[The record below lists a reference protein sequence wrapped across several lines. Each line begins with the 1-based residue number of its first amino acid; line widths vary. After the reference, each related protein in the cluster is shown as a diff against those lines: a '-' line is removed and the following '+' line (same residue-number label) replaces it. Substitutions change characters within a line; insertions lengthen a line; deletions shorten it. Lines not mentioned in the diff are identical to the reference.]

1 MTEKILYIEADE
13 EITGVISRL
22 KKLKSSKVA
31 IVVPKGA
38 IMLQSIV
45 NLKMLKKHEKDLGK
59 EVTIVTTD
67 RIGLHLASE
76 VGFEALRS
84 LDSTSLEKDIN
95 VKDDEKLNLKNN
107 KEQELP
113 KDLEEDDF
121 KATVSDIGY
130 DDKKDKDEKKSE
142 GPNIVFKEG
151 SKKKS
156 SEKEPELKNKSVDS
170 NHKQETAKSRKK
182 MSRTMKW
189 LLTGFG
195 GIATIAV
202 LLSIFFILPK
212 ATIIVSP
219 VAEKTNEEFEI
230 SALLG
235 DNQGNIKGELV
246 EISKQK
252 SKTIETTGTK
262 NIGEKAKG
270 NINLTDTGYNSR
282 PNTTT
287 LVAGTRF
294 VSPDGLVFKSTANV
308 TIPGFETVAGNTK
321 PGSTVSVPVEAS
333 EPGEKYNISASNF
346 SIPALSTKLIL
357 ASSSSAMAGG
367 STRVA
372 KVVAKNDIEN
382 LKNQLS
388 EEMLTEAKEEIGKKT
403 KDKMVLEAAIKED
416 VIKEEFSA
424 QEAQEAQELTL
435 NTDKNYWLIVFSE
448 KDVKNEI
455 EGRVT
460 TGLDDNKELVKD
472 RFDDLEYKII
482 DQNKDNG
489 LIFSV
494 SASVYI
500 IEKLELDQSKYDIAG
515 KDKNEAI
522 EYFKGK
528 EKVLDAKVEF
538 WPFWVNKIPLNRS
551 RIFIEIEVMTNG

>member
-1 MTEKILYIEADE
+1 MAEKILYIEADE

-45 NLKMLKKHEKDLGK
+45 NLKMLKKHEKDLNK

-84 LDSTSLEKDIN
+84 LDRASLEENLSQNEK
-95 VKDDEKLNLKNN
+95 KLNLEKN
-107 KEQELP
+107 KEPEFP
-113 KDLEEDDF
+113 SDLEEDDF

-130 DDKKDKDEKKSE
+130 VDKKDKDEKRSE
-142 GPNIVFKEG
+142 GPNIVFKED

-156 SEKEPELKNKSVDS
+156 SEKEPELKNKKIDS
-170 NHKQETAKSRKK
+170 SHKQETAKSRKK
-182 MSRTMKW
+182 MSKTMKW

-195 GIATIAV
+195 GVAIVAV

-230 SALLG
+230 SAFLSE
-235 DNQGNIKGELV
+235 NQGNIKGELIEV
-246 EISKQK
+246 SGQK

-270 NINLTDTGYNSR
+270 SINLQDNGYNSK
-282 PNTTT
+282 PNSTT

-294 VSPDGLVFKSTANV
+294 VNPDGLVFKSTTNV
-308 TIPGFETVAGNTK
+308 TIPGFETVAGVKK
-321 PGSTVSVPVEAS
+321 PGSIVSVPVEAS
-333 EPGEKYNISASNF
+333 EPGEKYNIGASNF
-346 SIPALSTKLIL
+346 NIPALSSSSIT
-357 ASSSSAMAGG
+357 ASSSSGMTGG

-372 KVVAKNDIEN
+372 KVVSKNDIES
-382 LKNQLS
+382 LRNQLS
-388 EEMLTEAKEEIGKKT
+388 EEMLVEAKEEISKKA
-403 KDKMVLEAAIKED
+403 KDKKVLDAVIKED
-416 VIKEEFSA
+416 ILKEEFSA

-435 NTDKNYWLIVFSE
+435 STDKNYWLIIFSE
-448 KDVKNEI
+448 EDVKNEI
-455 EGRVT
+455 EGRIT
-460 TGLDDNKELVKD
+460 AGLDENKELVKG

-494 SASVYI
+494 SVSVYI
-500 IEKLELDQSKYDIAG
+500 TEKLELDQSKYDIAG
-515 KDKNEAI
+515 KDKNETV
-522 EYFKGK
+522 EYFKNK
-528 EKVLDAKVEF
+528 EKVLDARVEF
-538 WPFWVNKIPLNRS
+538 WPFWVNKTPLNRS
-551 RIFIEIEVMTNG
+551 RIFIEVEVMAND